1 MIFIMITL
9 LRKAGCEWLQVSHAA
24 LCPASV
30 LATLAAARTQPP
42 APGCVV
48 LKFEP
53 LVLHIQVAVW
63 PVVVHVR

>member
-1 MIFIMITL
+1 MTWLYSDI
-9 LRKAGCEWLQVSHAA
+9 RKAGCEWLQVSHAA

-30 LATLAAARTQPP
+30 LATLAAARTEPP

-53 LVLHIQVAVW
+53 LVLHIQVAVS
-63 PVVVHVR
+63 PVYM